1 VKWQP
6 PAGQLHSC
14 PAVSIQVETPTGR
27 LCVIRTLTRPK
38 TSQHINQYKQLK
50 MKKIT
55 VEYGVDSVTKQ
66 VETGFTFGDLQEC
79 DSFKAALGFG
89 DNTKALVNG
98 IEQGRTTVIPDG
110 ATVRLETAA
119 NTKAL

>member
-1 VKWQP
+1 M
-6 PAGQLHSC
+6 AGSSH
-14 PAVSIQVETPTGR
+14 ITNKN
-27 LCVIRTLTRPK
+27 K
-38 TSQHINQYKQLK
+38 TKNK

-55 VEYGVDSVTKQ
+55 VEYGVDSITKQ
-66 VETGFTFGDLQEC
+66 VDSGFTFGDLQEC

-98 IEQGRTTVIPDG
+98 IEQSRTTVIPDG

-119 NTKAL
+119 NTKA